1 MAKHRAHMHG
11 QQDDGT
17 RRRFAGGWPLRSKIV
32 TAVIG
37 AALVGTGAYAVTN
50 WIVGLNSG
58 SHGQA
63 QSATVTNLTI
73 AAVAT
78 PSPGSLLY
86 PGGSG
91 DVVAKITNPNPY
103 PVTIT
108 AVNLPANTTYAAGY
122 SDSALSTPQT
132 GCTSTT
138 SVVSWRYATGT
149 SGTSHTLATSIT
161 VGAATDFTVTFT
173 STASMDLTSPL
184 ACVST
189 YFSMPSLTGVSAT
202 GGEATPTVATTDT
215 WTS

>member
-1 MAKHRAHMHG
+1 MAQHRAHTHN
-11 QQDDGT
+11 QQDDT
-17 RRRFAGGWPLRSKIV
+17 RRRFAGGWSLRSKIV
-32 TAVIG
+32 SGVLG

-50 WIVGLNSG
+50 WIVGLNAG
-58 SHGQA
+58 SSGQA
-63 QSATVTNLTI
+63 QSATITNLTI

-78 PSPGSLLY
+78 PSPGNLLY

-108 AVNLPANTTYAAGY
+108 AVNLPTSTTYAAGY
-122 SDSALSTPQT
+122 SDSALSLAQS
-132 GCTSTT
+132 GCSSTT
-138 SVVSWRYATGT
+138 SLVSWKYATGT
-149 SGTSHTLATSIT
+149 SGTSHTLATPIT
-161 VGAATDFTVTFT
+161 VGASTDFTVTFT

-202 GGEATPTVATTDT
+202 GGSATLTVVTTDT